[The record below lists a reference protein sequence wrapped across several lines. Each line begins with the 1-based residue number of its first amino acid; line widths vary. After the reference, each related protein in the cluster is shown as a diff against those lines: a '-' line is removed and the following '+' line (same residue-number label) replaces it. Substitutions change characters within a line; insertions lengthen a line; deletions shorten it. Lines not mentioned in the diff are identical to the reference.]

1 MDFITEFESK
11 ENNSSL
17 LKTKFKFEPNEI
29 EQINNLPL
37 SKHKV
42 VLYGKTFETPREV
55 GFFSNDSNG
64 YAYSGNIAR
73 SISLDSYP
81 FLSQILNRVNQLTD
95 SNFNGILV
103 NKYNDGSD
111 YIGPHS
117 DDERRL
123 GRNGV
128 VSISIGT
135 ERTFRIRNKSNK
147 EFVIDVK
154 VSDGD
159 MYWMKGDF
167 QKHYTHEIP
176 KQKKVK
182 NQRISL
188 TFRRHLNKQK

>member
-176 KQKKVK
+176 KQKMSLKE
-182 NQRISL
+182 RIAIPY
-188 TFRRHLNKQK
+188 